1 MINIFNN
8 LEEFKQNVIRASI
21 ERDID
26 SVLKL
31 ELPFFEKHE
40 KFILIFFPLYDSMNS
55 KLMIII
61 SKKETLVFSNLKFGD
76 YEKKYKSILKKKYG
90 ESTVMIFLAIKSV
103 LKNYSEQFQIVRE
116 EMNELDINPVID
128 RVEDSGRIL
137 RKLTDRLEGLVEMII
152 MIKEREINEFDTK
165 MISFDYE
172 ILNTEVRYL
181 LERCRSHIY
190 RISSLRTK
198 SEMRSNKQLNDTMS
212 RLTVIMTFLTIVG
225 IVINVP
231 STVGAIFGIP
241 AFSDSYFKNNISL
254 MIWSLV
260 LSTVFSMLLGYLYW
274 KSLGLRYNRPKT
286 EIRKFYK

>member
-1 MINIFNN
+1 MINIFSNID
-8 LEEFKQNVIRASI
+8 EFKQNVIRIGI

-40 KFILIFFPLYDSMNS
+40 KFILIFFPLYDSINS

-61 SKKETLVFSNLKFGD
+61 SKKETLIFSSLKLGD
-76 YEKKYKSILKKKYG
+76 YERKYKSILKKKYG
-90 ESTVMIFLAIKSV
+90 ESTIIIFLALKAV

-128 RVEDSGRIL
+128 RVEDSGRVL
-137 RKLTDRLEGLVEMII
+137 RKLTDRLESLVEMII
-152 MIKEREINEFDTK
+152 MIKEREINEFNTK
-165 MISFDYE
+165 MISFDYD

-190 RISSLRTK
+190 RIASLRTK

-225 IVINVP
+225 IVVNVP
-231 STVGAIFGIP
+231 SSVGGIFGIP
-241 AFSDSYFKNNISL
+241 AFSDSYFKNNIPL
-254 MIWSLV
+254 MVWSLI
-260 LSTVFSMLLGYLYW
+260 LSTGLSAVLGYAYW